1 LKTVHLIAAARPK
14 FVKVAPLYHA
24 LTSADWAAP
33 GLVHTG
39 QHDVYGTPP
48 PNANEHLQREGGDP
62 AKIDFVGNIMNDSY
76 EMLREQREADVTR
89 SHMNLVTGAAAVVT
103 DSGGV
108 QEESTY
114 LGIPCLTLRE
124 NTERPITVTEGSN
137 RLVPVTDLQAS
148 LQTVLDGKW
157 NRGRHPDLWDGNTAS
172 RCVAALARRSGV
184 A

>member
-1 LKTVHLIAAARPK
+1 MKTVHLIAAARPK

-76 EMLREQREADVTR
+76 EMLREQREADVQ
-89 SHMNLVTGAAAVVT
+89 SLILSFSWIEFKIIFCFNQLPFIKSVH
-103 DSGGV
+103 SG
-108 QEESTY
+108 
-114 LGIPCLTLRE
+114 
-124 NTERPITVTEGSN
+124 
-137 RLVPVTDLQAS
+137 
-148 LQTVLDGKW
+148 
-157 NRGRHPDLWDGNTAS
+157 
-172 RCVAALARRSGV
+172 
-184 A
+184 